1 MITGSEEWHEWRKA
15 GIGGSDASVI
25 CGQSPFSTPY
35 DLWRIKVGLD
45 GPPVTN
51 AAMNRGNVYEDF
63 VRRIYIL
70 EAGRYVALCEPM
82 IWNDCDYI
90 RANIDGMMYKSQ
102 NDIGEGDNPGVL
114 EIKCPGP
121 GVIAQI
127 EREGL
132 PDYYTIQMQHYLMV
146 TGYSWGSFA
155 IWDSLW
161 ARLLPVFDIQEDK
174 ELQELILEKEQEFWG
189 FVQRNEAPP
198 QTMEGAFPDLPKIG
212 GDDKFLNVESVAL
225 PKDEREN
232 WQRLI
237 TAFSEG
243 RALKTEAE
251 LMEDVAKGEIKDA
264 MGDADKEIIEGFG
277 YRIHYKD
284 QAGRK
289 SLDKPALLRAHP
301 DVNLDDF
308 QKIGKPSKPF
318 RPYPIKQRGGK

>member
-1 MITGSEEWHEWRKA
+1 MITGSEEWHEWRKQ
-15 GIGGSDASVI
+15 GIGGSDAPVI
-25 CGQSPFSTPY
+25 CGKSPFSTPY

-45 GPPVTN
+45 GPPVAN
-51 AAMNRGNVYEDF
+51 AAMNRGNVYEGF
-63 VRRIYIL
+63 VRTKY
-70 EAGRYVALCEPM
+70 EAETGHECSDPQPQV
-82 IWNDCDYI
+82 WSKCDYI
-90 RANIDGMMYKSQ
+90 RANVDGILFNSR
-102 NDIGEGDNPGVL
+102 NPGVL

-121 GVIAQI
+121 GVIARI

-174 ELQELILEKEQEFWG
+174 ELQELILKNEQEFWG

-198 QTMEGAFPDLPKIG
+198 QTVDEAFPDLPKIG
-212 GDDKFLNVESVAL
+212 GDDKFLNVEEIEDIGKKES
-225 PKDEREN
+225 
-232 WQRLI
+232 WQRDI
-237 TAFSEG
+237 AAFGEARSM
-243 RALKTEAE
+243 KNEAE
-251 LMEDVAKGEIKDA
+251 EMEEIAKGDLKEKMESNKA
-264 MGDADKEIIEGFG
+264 EIIEGFG
-277 YRIHYKD
+277 WCIHYKD

-308 QKIGKPSKPF
+308 QKTGKPSKPF